1 MAKGRS
7 TSGILL
13 SAAIFILL
21 EFAAVALL
29 SSSSQLQNIWLNRAS
44 HHLIGWVWGTSDNIR
59 SYFSL
64 RERNRVLEEENA
76 LLSEQLRNYREMQ
89 VRDSLRSSFSAP
101 DDGFRYIFAKTA
113 KISIGAQHNHVV
125 LNKGYS
131 DEVSERCGIITNQG
145 VIGVIDA
152 VDRNYSYG
160 RTLMNPNISVSVK
173 VDGTEIAGP
182 MTWDGKSTDRALMR
196 GVPLFQ
202 KLHEGDTVR
211 TSGYSSIFPAGIPVG
226 TVEGSTTRNGATQ
239 DVAIKLFQD
248 FSAVDYV
255 AIVRN
260 EDREQIDAIEK
271 RGMENDKR

>member
-21 EFAAVALL
+21 EIAAVALL
-29 SSSSQLQNIWLNRAS
+29 HSSSQLQSIWLNRAS

-76 LLSEQLRNYREMQ
+76 LLSEQLRSYREMQ
-89 VRDSLRSSFSAP
+89 VRDSLRSSFSSP

-131 DEVSERCGIITNQG
+131 DGVSERCGIITNQG

-260 EDREQIDAIEK
+260 EGREEIDAIEK

>member
-21 EFAAVALL
+21 EIAAVALL
-29 SSSSQLQNIWLNRAS
+29 HSSSQLQSIWLNRAS

-64 RERNRVLEEENA
+64 KERNRVLEEENA
-76 LLSEQLRNYREMQ
+76 LLSEQLRSYREMQ
-89 VRDSLRSSFSAP
+89 VRDSLRSSLSSP
-101 DDGFRYIFAKTA
+101 DDGSRYIFAKTA

-131 DEVSERCGIITNQG
+131 DGVSERCGIITNQG

>member
-21 EFAAVALL
+21 EVAAVALL
-29 SSSSQLQNIWLNRAS
+29 HSSSQLQSIWLNRAS
-44 HHLIGWVWGTSDNIR
+44 HHLIGWICGTSDNIR
-59 SYFSL
+59 SYFNL
-64 RERNRVLEEENA
+64 RERNHQLEEENA
-76 LLSEQLRNYREMQ
+76 ILSEQIRNYREMQ
-89 VRDSLRSSFSAP
+89 AQDSARSSFCAP
-101 DDGFRYIFAKTA
+101 AEGFTYIFAKTA

-125 LNKGYS
+125 LNKGYA
-131 DEVSERCGIITNQG
+131 DGVSERCGIITNQG

-160 RTLMNPNISVSVK
+160 RTLMNPNTSVSVK
-173 VDGTEIAGP
+173 VDESEIAGP
-182 MTWDGKSTDRALMR
+182 MVWDGKSTNRALMR

-202 KLHEGDTVR
+202 KLHEGDSVR

-239 DVAIKLFQD
+239 DVEIKLFQD

-255 AIVRN
+255 VIVRN
-260 EDREQIDAIEK
+260 EDREEIDAIEK
-271 RGMENDKR
+271 RGMANDKR

>member
-21 EFAAVALL
+21 EIAAVALL
-29 SSSSQLQNIWLNRAS
+29 HSSSQLQSIWLNRAS

-76 LLSEQLRNYREMQ
+76 LLSEQLRSYREMQ

-101 DDGFRYIFAKTA
+101 DDRFRYIFAKTA

-131 DEVSERCGIITNQG
+131 DGVSERCGIITNQG

-260 EDREQIDAIEK
+260 EGREEIDAIEK

>member
-21 EFAAVALL
+21 EIAAVALL
-29 SSSSQLQNIWLNRAS
+29 HSSSQLQSIWINRAS

-59 SYFSL
+59 SYFKP
-64 RERNRVLEEENA
+64 RERTRQLEEENA
-76 LLSEQLRNYREMQ
+76 ILSKEIRNYRELYA
-89 VRDSLRSSFSAP
+89 RDSIRNSFEDP
-101 DDGFRYIFAKTA
+101 HDGFQYIFAKTA
-113 KISIGAQHNHVV
+113 KMSIGSQHNHIV
-125 LNKGYS
+125 LNKGYA
-131 DEVSERCGIITNQG
+131 DGVSERCGIITNQG

-173 VDGTEIAGP
+173 IEGSDIAGP
-182 MTWDGKSTDRALMR
+182 MVWDGKSTDRALMR

-202 KLHEGDTVR
+202 KVSEGDTVR

-226 TVEGSTTRNGATQ
+226 TVKGSTTRNGATQ
-239 DVAIKLFQD
+239 DLEIKLFQD
-248 FSAVDYV
+248 FSTVDHV

-260 EDREQIDAIEK
+260 EGREEIDAIEK
-271 RGMENDKR
+271 RGMANDKR

>member
-44 HHLIGWVWGTSDNIR
+44 HHLIGCVWGTSDNIR

-131 DEVSERCGIITNQG
+131 DGVSERCGIITNQG

-255 AIVRN
+255 VIVRN
-260 EDREQIDAIEK
+260 ED
-271 RGMENDKR
+271 